1 MIRMLAALAAL
12 ALVVAAAAA
21 ARPSAKTLSGTV
33 GPGYT
38 ISLKQNGKLV
48 KKLTAGTYTFKV
60 ADKSSAHNF
69 VLQKEKGSA
78 KFEKEVTDVSD
89 TGSKTVTIKLTK
101 GTYKYYCEPHESI
114 MHGSF
119 TVS

>member
-1 MIRMLAALAAL
+1 MIRTLAALAAL

-21 ARPSAKTLSGTV
+21 ARPSAKTLTGTV

-38 ISLKQNGKLV
+38 ISLKQNGKSV

-60 ADKSSAHNF
+60 ADKSNMHNF
-69 VLQKEKGSA
+69 EL
-78 KFEKEVTDVSD
+78 EKERGGKFDKEITDVSD
-89 TGSKTVTIKLTK
+89 TGTTTVKIKLTK
-101 GTYKYYCEPHESI
+101 GTYKYYCKPHESF

-119 TVS
+119 TVT

>member
-12 ALVVAAAAA
+12 ALVVPAAAA

-48 KKLTAGTYTFKV
+48 KKLAAGTYTFKG
-60 ADKSSAHNF
+60 ADKSSIHTS
-69 VLQKEKGSA
+69 VLEKEKGSA
-78 KFEKEVTDVSD
+78 KFKKEITDVSD
-89 TGSKTVTIKLTK
+89 TGSKTVTVKLTK
-101 GTYKYYCEPHESI
+101 GTYKFRSEPPES
-114 MHGSF
+114 F
-119 TVS
+119 L